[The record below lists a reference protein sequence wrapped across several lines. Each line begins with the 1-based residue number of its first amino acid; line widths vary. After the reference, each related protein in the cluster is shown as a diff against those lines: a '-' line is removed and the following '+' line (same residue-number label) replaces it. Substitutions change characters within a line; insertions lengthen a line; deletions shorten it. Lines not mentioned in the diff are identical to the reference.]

1 MIGRCFTI
9 IYRLVV
15 RRAPIC
21 RLERTDT
28 LPRQITVRWLFGKG
42 FALWSLR
49 ERKGQVEGE
58 AEINRNVRLW
68 SGADFVVYSPGVEP
82 PQGKDASLVVVTSI
96 FPFLSFQYKKLDF
109 FKNLVRI
116 LYQNFKKTYFGQYKV
131 KKTNG

>member
-1 MIGRCFTI
+1 MIGRCYPI
-9 IYRLVV
+9 IYSLVV

-28 LPRQITVRWLFGKG
+28 LSRLITVRWLFGKG

-68 SGADFVVYSPGVEP
+68 SGAGFVVYNPGAEP
-82 PQGKDASLVVVTSI
+82 PQGKDASRVVVYLNI
-96 FPFLSFQYKKLDF
+96 LCNCLFLFHYWKMYAF
-109 FKNLVRI
+109 WKN
-116 LYQNFKKTYFGQYKV
+116 YMKQNYMEKTLKITNLGQ
-131 KKTNG
+131 